1 MADAGKRRVCYY
13 YEPEIGNY
21 YYGQGNAMKPHR
33 VRMTHSLLEGYG
45 LLHRMRVLRPIPASN
60 RDLLRFHSDD
70 YIAFLRS
77 ATPDRHLDADILR
90 RFNMSD
96 DCPVFYGLFDYCQS
110 YAGASV
116 CAARELNRGRADI
129 AINWS
134 GGLHHAKRSEAS
146 GFCYVNDIVL
156 AILKLLEV
164 HKIYGI
170 LFPPLNSLSFL
181 FHSSFS
187 VPLKLIS
194 ERSIIPQLPTAMIGR
209 DSLLLLAR
217 VLYVDIDIHHGDGVE
232 EAFYLTDRVMT
243 VSFHKFGDYFPG
255 TGHIGDIGYGKG
267 QHYAINVPL
276 DEGIDD
282 ESYHYVFKPIM
293 EKVMEAF
300 RPDAVVLQCGA
311 DSLSGDRLG
320 CFNLSIKGHSDC
332 IRYMRS
338 FNVPLLLLGGG
349 GYTLRNV
356 ARCWCY
362 ETGVALGVELDDEM
376 PDHEYIGYFGPEFTI
391 HAVPSNMENKN
402 SRRSLDATKVKLLET
417 LSSLQHAPS
426 VQFHEQPTSMD
437 TDQAISSFNSSFL
450 DIVIWKFTDVDPNKD
465 DEVCKEWESLKNTTL
480 TRSEL
485 KFLFSLPT
493 VATFALT
500 FSGLQI

>member
-1 MADAGKRRVCYY
+1 MADAGKRRVCYF

-21 YYGQGNAMKPHR
+21 YYGQGHAMKPHR

-60 RDLLRFHSDD
+60 RDLLRFHADD

-77 ATPDRHLDADILR
+77 ANPDRLLDADILR

-96 DCPVFYGLFDYCQS
+96 DCPVFYGLFDFCQS

-116 CAARELNRGRADI
+116 CAARELNSGRADI

-164 HKIYGI
+164 HK
-170 LFPPLNSLSFL
+170 
-181 FHSSFS
+181 
-187 VPLKLIS
+187 
-194 ERSIIPQLPTAMIGR
+194 
-209 DSLLLLAR
+209 R

-232 EAFYLTDRVMT
+232 EAFYITDRVMT

-320 CFNLSIKGHSDC
+320 CFNLSVKGHADC
-332 IRYMRS
+332 VRYMRS

-376 PDHEYIGYFGPEFTI
+376 PNHEYIGYFGPEFTI

-437 TDQAISSFNSSFL
+437 TDQ
-450 DIVIWKFTDVDPNKD
+450 D
-465 DEVCKEWESLKNTTL
+465 DDYQEDANDDHHMDRDGWPHS
-480 TRSEL
+480 
-485 KFLFSLPT
+485 
-493 VATFALT
+493 
-500 FSGLQI
+500 